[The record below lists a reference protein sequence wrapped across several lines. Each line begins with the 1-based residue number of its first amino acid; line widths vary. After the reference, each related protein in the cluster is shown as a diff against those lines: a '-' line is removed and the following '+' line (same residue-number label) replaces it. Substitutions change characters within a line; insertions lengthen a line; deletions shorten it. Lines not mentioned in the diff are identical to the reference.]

1 MRIALIYPP
10 PWKIPA
16 PGELPDTAGDG
27 PPDDYQPGDLDADFF
42 QTPYGLF
49 SLGAQAL
56 RAGHQVKV
64 LNLSGFAWS
73 KVEEVIAALDAELFA
88 MSCWTSNRRGVA
100 LVAAEIKRVH
110 PESHVL
116 IGGPHATP
124 LGREMLEHYPAIDT
138 VSLGE
143 SEEQFMEL
151 VGRLERGDDPRGIHG
166 TLYRDEQGVH
176 AAPVRG
182 SIHDLDALASPHEY
196 FDTHI
201 VMTSRGC
208 PWQCTFCGA
217 ETTWGRGFRGQ
228 SVGYVLDAL
237 EKAVARLSV
246 KMVQIKD
253 DTFTTNKKRVLEL
266 CQGIRERKLSFLWS
280 CDTRVDVL
288 TDELL
293 YEMRRAGCQRLSL
306 GVETGSPTILANINK
321 RITIQKIE
329 AAAAMA
335 KRVGIQVR
343 FYMMLGNRGETA
355 ETFQETL
362 EFLARVKPH
371 QYIFSCLTIYP
382 GTEDFQQA
390 EREKWLDREL
400 YFSQNFQE
408 FKVPFDASEDV
419 TEMLNAWFAKNKGL
433 QDFYREGIAEYREI
447 LSHLGD
453 HHAAHLD
460 LAGAYYRSGQLELA
474 EQHVRRALEL
484 GTPVPGLALNYLAC
498 IAFLKG
504 DLSGMQDHFLA
515 AARLDPQHLVLIE
528 NVQAARAWFKAD
540 GPKRGLPLHLVGKH
554 DFQLFERTAQPAL
567 PGPLPEDYAAW
578 NSPAAPAAVSDPSRP
593 RGGLEGLHGS
603 VVDRQRQPIN
613 FRSRR
618 LPVL

>member
-1 MRIALIYPP
+1 VRIALIYPP
-10 PWKIPA
+10 PWKIPE
-16 PGELPDTAGDG
+16 PGELPDALGDG
-27 PPDDYQPGDLDADFF
+27 PPKDYEAGDLDADFF

-56 RAGHQVKV
+56 RAGQQVKV
-64 LNLSGFAWS
+64 VNLSGFTWP
-73 KVEEVIAALDAELFA
+73 KVEEIIRSLEAELFG

-100 LVAAEIKRVH
+100 LVAGAIKRFH
-110 PESHVL
+110 PRAHVL

-124 LGREMLEHYPAIDT
+124 LGREMLEHHPAIDT

-143 SEEQFMEL
+143 SEETFMEL
-151 VGRLERGDDPRGIHG
+151 VARLDNGDSPRGIRG
-166 TLYRDEQGVH
+166 TLYRDDAGIQ
-176 AAPVRG
+176 AAPPRS
-182 SIHDLDALASPHEY
+182 SIHDLDELASPHEY

-228 SVGYVLDAL
+228 SVPYVLSAL

-246 KMVQIKD
+246 KMLQIKD

-266 CQGIRERKLSFLWS
+266 CQGIRQRKLQFLWS

-288 TDELL
+288 SDELL
-293 YEMRRAGCQRLSL
+293 REMRLAGCQRLSL
-306 GVETGSPTILANINK
+306 GVETGSPSILHNINK
-321 RITIQKIE
+321 RITIEKIE

-362 EFLARVKPH
+362 DFLARVKPH

-390 EREKWLDREL
+390 EREGWLDREV
-400 YFSQNFQE
+400 YFNQDFQE
-408 FKVPFDASEDV
+408 FKVPFDASQEV
-419 TEMLNAWFAKNKGL
+419 TELLNAWFSENKGL
-433 QDFYREGIAEYREI
+433 RDYYCEGIAEYQAI
-447 LSHLGD
+447 LANLGEY
-453 HHAAHLD
+453 HAAHLD
-460 LAGAYYRSGQLELA
+460 LAGAYFRANQLDLA
-474 EQHVRRALEL
+474 EFHVRRALTL
-484 GTPVPGLALNYLAC
+484 GTPVPGLGLNYLAC
-498 IAFLKG
+498 IAFMKG
-504 DLSGMQDHFLA
+504 DLNGMQDHFLA
-515 AARLDPQHLVLIE
+515 AARIDPQHLVLIE
-528 NVQAARAWFKAD
+528 NVQATRAWFKDD
-540 GPKRGLPLHLVGKH
+540 GSKRGLPLKLVGRH

-567 PGPLPEDYAAW
+567 PGPLADDYACW
-578 NSPAAPAAVSDPSRP
+578 DAPSSLPGDTKGVAIDTA
-593 RGGLEGLHGS
+593 HGS

-618 LPVL
+618 LPVI

>member
-10 PWKIPA
+10 PWKIPGA
-16 PGELPDTAGDG
+16 GEATDTTGDG
-27 PPDDYQPGDLDADFF
+27 PPSDYQAGDLDADFF

-73 KVEEVIAALDAELFA
+73 KVEEVVRSLDAELFG

-100 LVAAEIKRVH
+100 LVSRAIKQYH
-110 PESHVL
+110 PGAHVL

-124 LGREMLEHYPAIDT
+124 LGREMLEHYPDIDT

-143 SEEQFMEL
+143 SEDTFMEL
-151 VGRLERGDDPRGIHG
+151 VARLAGGESTHGIPG
-166 TLYRDEQGVH
+166 TLFRSESGVV
-176 AAPVRG
+176 AAPGRG

-217 ETTWGRGFRGQ
+217 EATWGRGFRGQ
-228 SVGYVLDAL
+228 SVPYVLDAL
-237 EKAVARLSV
+237 EKAVSRLSV

-253 DTFTTNKKRVLEL
+253 DTFTTDKKRVLAL
-266 CQGIRERKLSFLWS
+266 CQGIRERKLQFLWS

-288 TDELL
+288 NEDLL
-293 YEMRRAGCQRLSL
+293 REMRLAGCQRLSL
-306 GVETGSPTILANINK
+306 GVETGSPTILKNINK

-355 ETFQETL
+355 ETFHETL

-390 EREKWLDREL
+390 EREKWLDREV
-400 YFSQNFQE
+400 YFRETFQE
-408 FKVPFDASEDV
+408 FKVPFDASEGV
-419 TEMLNAWFAKNKGL
+419 TQLLNAWFAENKGL
-433 QDFYREGIAEYREI
+433 QDYYREGVAEYQAI
-447 LSHLGD
+447 LAHLGEY
-453 HHAAHLD
+453 HAAHLD
-460 LAGAYYRSGQLELA
+460 LGGAYFRAGSLDMA
-474 EQHVRRALEL
+474 EAHVRRALEL
-484 GTPVPGLALNYLAC
+484 GTPVPGLALNYLGC
-498 IAFLKG
+498 IAFARG
-504 DLSGMQDHFLA
+504 DVSGMQDQFLA

-528 NVQAARAWFKAD
+528 NVQAARAWFKAE
-540 GPKRGLPLHLVGKH
+540 GPKRALPLNLVGKH

-567 PGPLPEDYAAW
+567 PGPLPEDYATWGAPLV
-578 NSPAAPAAVSDPSRP
+578 SPRDHDREQI
-593 RGGLEGLHGS
+593 EGVAGS
-603 VVDRQRQPIN
+603 VVDRQRQPIE

-618 LPVL
+618 LPVV

>member
-1 MRIALIYPP
+1 
-10 PWKIPA
+10 
-16 PGELPDTAGDG
+16 
-27 PPDDYQPGDLDADFF
+27 
-42 QTPYGLF
+42 
-49 SLGAQAL
+49 L

-73 KVEEVIAALDAELFA
+73 KVEEVIATLDAELYG

-100 LVAAEIKRVH
+100 LVADAIKRYH
-110 PESHVL
+110 PRSHVL

-138 VSLGE
+138 VSQGE
-143 SEEQFMEL
+143 SEETFMEL
-151 VGRLERGDDPRGIHG
+151 VARLSQGESPHGIAG
-166 TLYRDEQGVH
+166 TLYRNEAGVQ
-176 AAPVRG
+176 AAPGRG
-182 SIHDLDALASPHEY
+182 SIHDLDTLASPHEY

-228 SVGYVLDAL
+228 SVPYVLDAL
-237 EKAVARLSV
+237 HKAVSRLSV

-253 DTFTTNKKRVLEL
+253 DTFTTNKKRVLDL
-266 CQGIRERKLSFLWS
+266 CRGIRERKLQFLWS

-288 TDELL
+288 NEELL
-293 YEMRRAGCQRLSL
+293 REMRLAGCQRLSL
-306 GVETGSPTILANINK
+306 GVETGSPTILDKINK

-329 AAAAMA
+329 DAAAMA
-335 KRVGIQVR
+335 KRAGIQVR

-362 EFLARVKPH
+362 DFLSRVKPH

-390 EREKWLDREL
+390 ERERWLDREV
-400 YFSQNFQE
+400 YFSGDFQE
-408 FKVPFDASEDV
+408 FKVPFDASPEV
-419 TEMLNAWFAKNKGL
+419 TELLNSWFEQNKGL
-433 QDFYREGIAEYREI
+433 QDYYREGIAEYQAI
-447 LSHLGD
+447 LAYLGD
-453 HHAAHLD
+453 YHAAHMDLGGAYFRANQLD
-460 LAGAYYRSGQLELA
+460 LAET
-474 EQHVRRALEL
+474 HVRRALAL
-484 GTPVPGLALNYLAC
+484 GTPVPGLALNYLGC

-504 DLSGMQDHFLA
+504 DVSGMQDHFLA

-528 NVQAARAWFKAD
+528 NVQAARAWFKAE
-540 GPKRGLPLHLVGKH
+540 GPKRGLPLNLVGKH

-567 PGPLPEDYAAW
+567 PGPLADDYALWDAPGQT
-578 NSPAAPAAVSDPSRP
+578 PAAREHPEISGV
-593 RGGLEGLHGS
+593 HGS

-618 LPVL
+618 LPVV

>member
-1 MRIALIYPP
+1 VRIALIYPP
-10 PWKIPA
+10 PWKIPG
-16 PGELPDTAGDG
+16 PGELPDANGDG
-27 PPDDYQPGDLDADFF
+27 PPADYQPGDLDADFF

-64 LNLSGFAWS
+64 LNLSGFAWN
-73 KVEEVIAALDAELFA
+73 KVQEVIGSLDAELFG

-100 LVAAEIKRVH
+100 LVAQAIKRSH
-110 PESHVL
+110 PAAHVL

-124 LGREMLEHYPAIDT
+124 LGREMLEHYPAIDS
-138 VSLGE
+138 VSVGE
-143 SEEQFMEL
+143 SEDTFMEL
-151 VGRLERGDDPRGIHG
+151 VARLEAGQDPRDVPG
-166 TLYRDEQGVH
+166 TLYRTRAGVVT
-176 AAPVRG
+176 APARA
-182 SIHDLDALASPHEY
+182 SIENLDALASPHEY

-228 SVGYVLDAL
+228 SVTYVLDAL
-237 EKAVARLSV
+237 EKAIARLRV
-246 KMVQIKD
+246 KMVQVKD

-266 CQGIRERKLSFLWS
+266 CQGIRERKMQFLWS

-288 TDELL
+288 SDDLL
-293 YEMRRAGCQRLSL
+293 REMRLAGCQRLSL
-306 GVETGSPTILANINK
+306 GVETGSPSILKNINK
-321 RITIQKIE
+321 KITIAKIE

-362 EFLARVKPH
+362 DFLTRVKPH

-390 EREKWLDREL
+390 EREKWLDREV
-400 YFSQNFQE
+400 YFSQDFQE
-408 FKVPFDASEDV
+408 FKVPFDATDDV
-419 TEMLNAWFAKNKGL
+419 TLLLNAWFAENKGL
-433 QDFYREGIAEYREI
+433 QDYYREGVAEYQAV
-447 LSHLGD
+447 LAHLGD
-453 HHAAHLD
+453 YHAAHMD
-460 LAGAYYRSGQLELA
+460 LGGAYFREGMLERA
-474 EQHVRRALEL
+474 EFHVRRALEL
-484 GTPVPGLALNYLAC
+484 GTPVPGLALNYLGC
-498 IAFLKG
+498 IAFQRG
-504 DLSGMQDHFLA
+504 DISGMQDHFLA

-540 GPKRGLPLHLVGKH
+540 GPKQGLPLHLVGKH
-554 DFQLFERTAQPAL
+554 DFQLFERTSQPAL
-567 PGPLPEDYAAW
+567 PGPLPEDYAQW
-578 NSPAAPAAVSDPSRP
+578 DTPVTRP
-593 RGGLEGLHGS
+593 RDDEREQLEGLHGS

>member
-1 MRIALIYPP
+1 MS
-10 PWKIPA
+10 
-16 PGELPDTAGDG
+16 GDG
-27 PPDDYQPGDLDADFF
+27 PPSDYQPGDLDADFF

-73 KVEEVIAALDAELFA
+73 KVEQVIRALDADLFA

-100 LVAAEIKRVH
+100 LVAREIKAAH
-110 PESHVL
+110 PHAHVL

-124 LGREMLEHYPAIDT
+124 FAREMLEHYPDIDT
-138 VSLGE
+138 VSVGE
-143 SEEQFMEL
+143 SEETFMEL
-151 VGRLERGDDPRGIHG
+151 VGRLEHGEPVSGIPG
-166 TLYRDEQGVH
+166 THYRADGAVV
-176 AAPVRG
+176 AAPPRG
-182 SIHDLDALASPHEY
+182 SIHDLDQLASPHEY

-228 SVGYVLDAL
+228 SVPYVLDAL
-237 EKAVARLSV
+237 EKAIARLSV
-246 KMVQIKD
+246 KMVQVKD
-253 DTFTTNKKRVLEL
+253 DTFTTNRKRVIEL
-266 CQGIRERKLSFLWS
+266 CQGIRERKLQFLWS

-288 TDELL
+288 SDDLL
-293 YEMRRAGCQRLSL
+293 REMRLAGCQRLSL
-306 GVETGSPTILANINK
+306 GVETGSPSILKNINK

-329 AAAAMA
+329 DAAAMA

-362 EFLARVKPH
+362 DFLARVKPH

-382 GTEDFQQA
+382 GTDDFHQA
-390 EREKWLDREL
+390 EREGWLDRQV
-400 YFSQNFQE
+400 YFREDFQE
-408 FKVPFDASEDV
+408 FKVPFDASDSV
-419 TEMLNAWFAKNKGL
+419 TELLNAWFQKNKGL
-433 QDFYREGIAEYREI
+433 QDYYREGVREYEAI
-447 LSHLGD
+447 LAHLGD
-453 HHAAHLD
+453 YHAAHMD
-460 LAGAYYRSGQLELA
+460 LGGAHFRAGDWDAA
-474 EQHVRRALEL
+474 ERHVRRALEL
-484 GTPVPGLALNYLAC
+484 GTPVPGLALNYLGC
-498 IAFLKG
+498 IAFARG
-504 DLSGMQDHFLA
+504 DLGGMQDQFLA
-515 AARLDPQHLVLIE
+515 AARLDPQHLVLME

-540 GPKRGLPLHLVGKH
+540 GPKRGLPLQLAGRH

-567 PGPLPEDYAAW
+567 PGPLPEDFAIWGAPVE
-578 NSPAAPAAVSDPSRP
+578 SPRDRAREQV
-593 RGGLEGLHGS
+593 EGVAGS
-603 VVDRQRQPIN
+603 VVDRQRQPIE

-618 LPVL
+618 LPVV

>member
-1 MRIALIYPP
+1 VRIALIYPP
-10 PWKIPA
+10 PWKIPGA
-16 PGELPDTAGDG
+16 GELADSNGDG
-27 PPDDYQPGDLDADFF
+27 PPLDYQPGDLDADFF
-42 QTPYGLF
+42 QTPYGLL
-49 SLGAQAL
+49 SLAAQAL

-64 LNLSGFAWS
+64 LNLSGFTWG
-73 KVEEVIAALDAELFA
+73 KVEEVIASLDAELFG

-100 LVAAEIKRVH
+100 LVAAAIKRSH
-110 PESHVL
+110 PAAHVL

-124 LGREMLEHYPAIDT
+124 LGREMLEHYSAIDS
-138 VSLGE
+138 VSVGE
-143 SEEQFMEL
+143 SEDTFMEL
-151 VGRLERGDDPRGIHG
+151 VARLAAGDDTRGIPG
-166 TLYRDEQGVH
+166 TLYREGAHVV
-176 AAPVRG
+176 AATARA
-182 SIHDLDALASPHEY
+182 SIENLDALASPHEY

-228 SVGYVLDAL
+228 SVAYVLGAL
-237 EKAVARLSV
+237 EKAVSRLRV
-246 KMVQIKD
+246 KMVQVKD

-266 CQGIRERKLSFLWS
+266 CQGIRERQLQFLWS

-288 TDELL
+288 SDELL
-293 YEMRRAGCQRLSL
+293 REMRLAGCQRLSL
-306 GVETGSPTILANINK
+306 GVETGSPSILHNINK
-321 RITIQKIE
+321 RITIKKIE
-329 AAAAMA
+329 DAAAMA

-355 ETFQETL
+355 ETFRETL
-362 EFLARVKPH
+362 AFLARVKPH

-390 EREKWLDREL
+390 EREKWLDRDV
-400 YFSQNFQE
+400 YFSQDFQE
-408 FKVPFDASEDV
+408 FKVPFDASEEV
-419 TEMLNAWFAKNKGL
+419 TQLLNGWFAQNKGL
-433 QDFYREGIAEYREI
+433 QDYYCEGVDEYRAI
-447 LSHLGD
+447 LAHLGEY
-453 HHAAHLD
+453 HAAHLD
-460 LAGAYYRSGQLELA
+460 LGGAYYRASDLEKA
-474 EQHVRRALEL
+474 EFHVRRALEL

-498 IAFLKG
+498 IAYQRG
-504 DLSGMQDHFLA
+504 DISGMQGHFLA

-528 NVQAARAWFKAD
+528 NVQATRAWFKAD
-540 GPKRGLPLHLVGKH
+540 GPKLGLPLSLVGKH

-567 PGPLPEDYAAW
+567 PGPLPDDYALWDAPTP
-578 NSPAAPAAVSDPSRP
+578 PARDAEATES
-593 RGGLEGLHGS
+593 LHGS